1 MKIYKL
7 VIFNSSRS
15 KAAFWDTPT
24 SFERIADVIE
34 RLQKHESGA
43 SPVINRFFERL
54 EQVEATGVRFICGN
68 ADLSMEAVKFYAE
81 SVDDFSLYKI
91 LVPLVRQLGLTLV
104 NPGENWMVQHDRI
117 VGCRIFP
124 ASMRSTFEAY
134 DPELWASFT
143 DKAVIKKFV
152 SSGLENLLAPLSFAL
167 KKSEEHEVAFERSSS
182 QAHFQCAFNFAG
194 RSHSQ
199 WFSLVF
205 RVRLKP
211 IMDYHSLAFQ
221 RNYPEIS
228 KTEASLSLGLKSL
241 RWHVEPA
248 WHAESS
254 DALESCRNIEEARW
268 MLDDFERLI
277 IPIINQC
284 AHLRG
289 LYDLYCDPDI
299 ASRCY
304 ESLHVQSTSTYRAMQ
319 IAWQLGP
326 EELERAAELVRERS
340 RKEEPHPRVKL
351 QDIDKEILRL
361 KQYLIP
367 TGDQDF
373 LICQEQS

>member
-15 KAAFWDTPT
+15 KAAFWDTPI
-24 SFERIADVIE
+24 SFDRIADVIE
-34 RLQKHESGA
+34 RLQKQESGA

-68 ADLSMEAVKFYAE
+68 SKLGMESVKFSAE

-91 LVPLVRQLGLTLV
+91 LLPLVRQLGLTLV
-104 NPGENWMVQHDRI
+104 HPGENWMVQHDRI

-124 ASMRSTFEAY
+124 ASMRSTLEAY
-134 DPELWASFT
+134 DPEHGASLT
-143 DKAVIKKFV
+143 DKAVIREFV
-152 SSGLENLLAPLSFAL
+152 SSGLENLLAPLGFAL
-167 KKSEEHEVAFERSSS
+167 KKSEEHKVSFERISS

-199 WFSLVF
+199 RFSLVF
-205 RVRLKP
+205 RVRLKNT
-211 IMDYHSLAFQ
+211 MEYHSLVFQ
-221 RNYPEIS
+221 RHSPEIS
-228 KTEASLSLGLKSL
+228 KAEVSLSLGLKSL

-248 WHAESS
+248 WHAESFE
-254 DALESCRNIEEARW
+254 ALESCRNIEEAHW
-268 MLDDFERLI
+268 MLNDFERLI

-284 AHLRG
+284 ANLRG

-304 ESLHVQSTSTYRAMQ
+304 ESLHVQTTSAYRAMQ

-326 EELERAAELVRERS
+326 EELEHAAELVRERS
-340 RKEEPHPRVKL
+340 RNEEPHPRFKF
-351 QDIDKEILRL
+351 QDIDREIHRI
-361 KQYLIP
+361 KKYLTP

-373 LICQEQS
+373 FICQA

>member
-1 MKIYKL
+1 MKIYTL

-24 SFERIADVIE
+24 K
-34 RLQKHESGA
+34 RLQKQESGA

-54 EQVEATGVRFICGN
+54 KQVDATGVRFIYGN
-68 ADLSMEAVKFYAE
+68 ANLSKEAVRFCAE

-104 NPGENWMVQHDRI
+104 HLDENWMIQHDRI
-117 VGCRIFP
+117 LGCRIFP

-134 DPELWASFT
+134 DPEHGASLT
-143 DKAVIKKFV
+143 DKAVIRKFV
-152 SSGLENLLAPLSFAL
+152 SSGLENLLAPLGFAL
-167 KKSEEHEVAFERSSS
+167 KKSEEHEVSFERSSS
-182 QAHFQCAFNFAG
+182 QAHFQCTFNFAG

-211 IMDYHSLAFQ
+211 VMDYYSLAFQ
-221 RNYPEIS
+221 RSYPEIS

-248 WHAESS
+248 WHAESFET
-254 DALESCRNIEEARW
+254 LESCRNIEEAHW
-268 MLDDFERLI
+268 MLNDFERLI

-284 AHLRG
+284 ANLRG
-289 LYDLYCDPDI
+289 LYDLYCDQDI

-304 ESLHVQSTSTYRAMQ
+304 ENLHVQSTSTYRAMQ
-319 IAWQLGP
+319 IAWQLGS

-340 RKEEPHPRVKL
+340 RNEEPHPRVKL
-351 QDIDKEILRL
+351 QDIDKEIVRL

-367 TGDQDF
+367 TGAQDF
-373 LICQEQS
+373 LIYPDHS